1 MWRFVSGR
9 SGNVKSSILGNRVHL
24 AILEWFGLVLTRAR
38 DVGAN
43 PVLDV
48 TLADD
53 GATGAS
59 SEREAR
65 GGPLVRRTQ

>member
-24 AILEWFGLVLTRAR
+24 AILEWFSLVLAGTR

-43 PVLDV
+43 PILDV